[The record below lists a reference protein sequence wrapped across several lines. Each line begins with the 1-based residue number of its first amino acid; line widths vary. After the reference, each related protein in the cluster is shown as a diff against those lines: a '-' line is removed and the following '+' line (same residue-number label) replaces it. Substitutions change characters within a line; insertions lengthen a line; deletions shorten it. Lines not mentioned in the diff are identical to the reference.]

1 MLSDNAS
8 KLKLRKLYEGSAQ
21 KHTYL
26 LSDRSNK
33 YQNVFQQNWTNY
45 AEETICQNVFVLCY
59 KFVKKSSHSQVQF
72 MARHPG
78 LIFSCLGTMQ

>member
-8 KLKLRKLYEGSAQ
+8 KLKLPKLYECSAQ

-33 YQNVFQQNWTNY
+33 YQNVIQQN
-45 AEETICQNVFVLCY
+45 
-59 KFVKKSSHSQVQF
+59 
-72 MARHPG
+72 
-78 LIFSCLGTMQ
+78 